1 MRKIISFILLIVIF
15 VGIYF
20 ALAQIP
26 FAKNKMNVSKHYIN
40 KGLKE
45 NGAANIVTSVVLNYR
60 GFDTLGEITILFIGA
75 VGLGLILFGFETKR
89 KDIKPASLILKTG
102 CKLLFPFILLLGIY
116 IFIHG
121 HLTPG
126 GGFQGG
132 AIIAS
137 GFLLNYLG
145 CSRKRISEKGINI
158 IESLGGAIFIV
169 IGFIG
174 LFLGDYFLLN
184 FLPKGEVNTLISGGI
199 IPLLYITIGL
209 KVGAELSGI
218 IYKLME

>member
-1 MRKIISFILLIVIF
+1 MRKIISFILLIIIF

-26 FAKNKMNVSKHYIN
+26 YGKNKMDVSKHYISN
-40 KGLKE
+40 GLKE
-45 NGAANIVTSVVLNYR
+45 NGATNIVTSVVLNYR
-60 GFDTLGEITILFIGA
+60 GFDTLGEITILFIGSI
-75 VGLGLILFGFETKR
+75 GLGMILFGFETKR
-89 KDIKPASLILKTG
+89 KDIKPASLILITG
-102 CKLLFPFILLLGIY
+102 CKFLFPFILLLGIY

-145 CSRKRISEKGINI
+145 CSKKRISEKGINI
-158 IESLGGAIFIV
+158 IESLGGAIFIA
-169 IGFIG
+169 IGLLG
-174 LFLGDYFLLN
+174 LFLGHYFLLN
-184 FLPKGEVNTLISGGI
+184 FLPKGAVSTLISGGI

>member
-26 FAKNKMNVSKHYIN
+26 YGKNKMNVSKHYISE
-40 KGLKE
+40 GLKE

-75 VGLGLILFGFETKR
+75 VGLGMILFGFETKR
-89 KDIKPASLILKTG
+89 KDIKPPSLILKTG
-102 CKLLFPFILLLGIY
+102 CKFLFPFILLLGIY

-145 CSRKRISEKGINI
+145 CSKKRISEKGINI

-169 IGFIG
+169 IGLLG

-184 FLPKGEVNTLISGGI
+184 FLPKGAVNTLISGGV

>member
-1 MRKIISFILLIVIF
+1 MRKIISLVLLIVIF

-20 ALAQIP
+20 AVAKIP
-26 FAKNKMNVSKHYIN
+26 YGKNKMTVSKHYIN
-40 KGLKE
+40 EGLKE

-60 GFDTLGEITILFIGA
+60 GFDTLGEVTVLFIGA
-75 VGLGLILFGFETKR
+75 VGLGVVLFGFQTKR
-89 KDIKPASLILKTG
+89 KEITPASLILATG
-102 CKLLFPFILLLGIY
+102 CKFLFPFILLFGIY

-145 CSRKRISEKGINI
+145 CFKKRVSEKGINI
-158 IESLGGAIFIV
+158 IESFGGTIFV
-169 IGFIG
+169 LIG
-174 LFLGDYFLLN
+174 LFGLLFSGYFLSN
-184 FLPKGEVNTLISGGI
+184 FLPKGTINTLLSGGI
-199 IPLLYITIGL
+199 IPLLYIAIGL
-209 KVGAELSGI
+209 KVGAELAGI

>member
-26 FAKNKMNVSKHYIN
+26 YGKNKMNVSKHYIN

-75 VGLGLILFGFETKR
+75 VGLGMILFGFETKR
-89 KDIKPASLILKTG
+89 KDIKPPSLILKTG
-102 CKLLFPFILLLGIY
+102 CKFLFPFILLLGIY

-145 CSRKRISEKGINI
+145 CSKKRIKEKGINI

-184 FLPKGEVNTLISGGI
+184 FLPKGAVNTLISGGV

>member
-1 MRKIISFILLIVIF
+1 MEKI
-15 VGIYF
+15 
-20 ALAQIP
+20 
-26 FAKNKMNVSKHYIN
+26 
-40 KGLKE
+40 
-45 NGAANIVTSVVLNYR
+45 R
-60 GFDTLGEITILFIGA
+60 
-75 VGLGLILFGFETKR
+75 TKR

-158 IESLGGAIFIV
+158 IESLGGVIFIV

-184 FLPKGEVNTLISGGI
+184 FLPKGAVNTLISGGV

>member
-26 FAKNKMNVSKHYIN
+26 FGKNKMNVSKHYIN

-45 NGAANIVTSVVLNYR
+45 NGASNIVTSVVLNYR

-75 VGLGLILFGFETKR
+75 IGLGIILFGFETKR

-102 CKLLFPFILLLGIY
+102 CKFLFPFILLLGIY

-145 CSRKRISEKGINI
+145 CSKKRISEKGINI
-158 IESLGGAIFIV
+158 IESLGGAIFIA
-169 IGFIG
+169 IGLLG

-184 FLPKGEVNTLISGGI
+184 FLPKGTVNTLISGGI